1 MAEVN
6 TTQGAKLV
14 AGTKLLPHESH
25 GRVRILAS
33 KMPAVH
39 AGAAIADTILIGRLA
54 KGSRILLGAKVSCG
68 AGTATSVLDIG
79 LRKTSDGTAIDA
91 DGIAV
96 GVDIAAAGN
105 KSADSG
111 ALITSGAEYV
121 TTEQVDVYATVRV
134 AAIPANQVLKV
145 EIPYVAD

>member
-14 AGTKLLPHESH
+14 ASQKLASHESF
-25 GRVRILAS
+25 GRVRMLAS

-39 AGAAIADTILIGRLA
+39 AGAAVNDTVLIGRIPV
-54 KGSRILLGAKVSCG
+54 GSRILLGARVSCG

-79 LRKTSDGTAIDA
+79 LRKSKDGTVIDA

-105 KSADSG
+105 KSAESG

-121 TTEQVDVYATVRV
+121 TTEEVDVYGTVRV